1 MAERFLDIVTDFE
14 GHRRADMMRVQ
25 QALGQLQRTNGA
37 EAAQTRDIVN
47 RLMLASTVGQQ
58 DQR

>member
-1 MAERFLDIVTDFE
+1 MAARFIDFVRDAE

-25 QALGQLQRTNGA
+25 QALGQIQRTSGA

-47 RLMLASTVGQQ
+47 RLMLVSQGQSE
-58 DQR
+58 R